1 MHSLD
6 PHNKNEKS
14 LDDRDLT
21 GDCKNQCL
29 QYLLNELEP
38 DQIALF
44 EETLGNSEQLAE
56 ELQRQAE
63 MIAMLSELPVGST
76 NLATL
81 PKVDHSLRKSFAKL
95 AGVALAVCIAGL
107 AFRTWWSAPGPG
119 QRLEPSTTFLTDR
132 VSIDAAITAPLSES
146 TLIARAWAAGQTAK
160 DSGVRSETTLAD
172 LQPIALSDD
181 FEFQDEET
189 GTASD
194 EAFSWIFTASF
205 EAQEAETNDG

>member
-107 AFRTWWSAPGPG
+107 VFRTWWSAPGPG
-119 QRLEPSTTFLTDR
+119 QRLEPSNTFLTDR

>member
-1 MHSLD
+1 MHNLN

-63 MIAMLSELPVGST
+63 MIAILSELPVGGT
-76 NLATL
+76 NLSTL

-95 AGVALAVCIAGL
+95 ACVALAVCIAGL
-107 AFRTWWSAPGPG
+107 AFRTWWSATGPG
-119 QRLEPSTTFLTDR
+119 QRLEPSNTFLTDR

-146 TLIARAWAAGQTAK
+146 TLIARAWAAGQAEK
-160 DSGVRSETTLAD
+160 DSGVLSETTLTD
-172 LQPIALSDD
+172 LQPIALGDD

-189 GTASD
+189 GAASD
-194 EAFSWIFTASF
+194 GAFSWIFTASF
-205 EAQEAETNDG
+205 ETQEAETNDG

>member
-14 LDDRDLT
+14 LYDRDLT